1 MFEGFLTYGGMS
13 VREMEAMTVGFDE
26 SMEMDV
32 ISQGPQFIKYCVD
45 QLDAYGVPVITPGG
59 GLGAHLDCLQFIP
72 HVPQEQYAACALS
85 CALYICGGIRG
96 GRSESCD
103 VQAHVS
109 CRGYA
114 GTLPSARLHR
124 RESRWHRGKQD
135 FSSLVYVHRPGIFLR
150 VNEPYSANSEAV

>member
-13 VREMEAMTVGFDE
+13 VREIEAMTVGFDE

-45 QLDAYGVPVITPGG
+45 QLDAYGVPVITPDG
-59 GLGAHLDCLQFIP
+59 GLGAHHDCLQFIP

-96 GRSESCD
+96 MER
-103 VQAHVS
+103 
-109 CRGYA
+109 
-114 GTLPSARLHR
+114 GTLSEERNPDGSERIASMELLRL
-124 RESRWHRGKQD
+124 
-135 FSSLVYVHRPGIFLR
+135 
-150 VNEPYSANSEAV
+150 A